1 MLCSSLLVI
10 QSLSNP
16 TPAVLICIPL
26 RLILGRLIFVVLG
39 RCLPVQNFNTSLEEQ
54 VLFSTKPPDWM
65 IRVVCILRS
74 VKVFE
79 NAIVI
84 FVKRCSGQGQGYEGA
99 TYFVLNSSDAVLHF
113 NPFLLL
119 IVGVDIIVCFW
130 FWHCLK
136 VAAGASLRLGER
148 QFELNF

>member
-1 MLCSSLLVI
+1 MFSSSKPI
-10 QSLSNP
+10 
-16 TPAVLICIPL
+16 
-26 RLILGRLIFVVLG
+26 
-39 RCLPVQNFNTSLEEQ
+39 TSLEEQ

-84 FVKRCSGQGQGYEGA
+84 FVKHCSGQCQGYEAA
-99 TYFVLNSSDAVLHF
+99 TYFILNSSDAVLHF